1 MNDKENGTVALQTE
15 QPAPGQVG
23 LNMQITPDG
32 VVLHFP
38 VNLGIDNATMAQ
50 LIKAYLSAHPELL
63 EEIAREAVAQKKQ
76 ELAIIQRVRQSRNE

>member
-1 MNDKENGTVALQTE
+1 MSDKENGTVALQTE
-15 QPAPGQVG
+15 QPPPQIS

-38 VNLGIDNATMAQ
+38 VNLGIDNATMGQ
-50 LIKAYLSAHPELL
+50 LIKAYLQAHPDLL

-76 ELAIIQRVRQSRNE
+76 ELAVIQRVRQSRNDR